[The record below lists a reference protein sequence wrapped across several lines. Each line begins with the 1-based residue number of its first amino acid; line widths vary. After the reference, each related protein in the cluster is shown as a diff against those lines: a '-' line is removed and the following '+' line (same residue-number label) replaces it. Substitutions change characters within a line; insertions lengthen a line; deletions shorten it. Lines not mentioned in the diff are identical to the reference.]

1 MQNTTIIKQLEK
13 ALECKD
19 DKELRLRVEI
29 LLDVLKESGGPFTT
43 PSVPLPTYYET
54 DNIPKPTIVAEQ
66 PKVTGK
72 KSNQV
77 RGAGSITSFDSEQI
91 NYRRPPNT

>member
-1 MQNTTIIKQLEK
+1 MQNATIIKQLEK
-13 ALECKD
+13 ALGCKD

-29 LLDVLKESGGPFTT
+29 LVDVLKENGGQFAA

-54 DNIPKPTIVAEQ
+54 GNIPKPTVVAEQ

-77 RGAGSITSFDSEQI
+77 RGAGSITSFDTEQI
-91 NYRRPPNT
+91 NYTRPPHT